1 MFGFL
6 AFAVSLT
13 PCRQWYV
20 TQEKPCCYQQGR
32 KVIGSPGR
40 QIPMRFITRYHRQA
54 TNPHDV
60 FTPTLPALHQP
71 SIGHLYFSRT
81 IADIV
86 TQDLMKGYISRDHG
100 VVVLSKKGAFPG
112 TGI

>member
-1 MFGFL
+1 
-6 AFAVSLT
+6 
-13 PCRQWYV
+13 
-20 TQEKPCCYQQGR
+20 
-32 KVIGSPGR
+32 
-40 QIPMRFITRYHRQA
+40 MRFITRHHRQA

-60 FTPTLPALHQP
+60 FTPTLPVLRQP
-71 SIGHLYFSRT
+71 TLARHCLSPT
-81 IADIV
+81 IADTV